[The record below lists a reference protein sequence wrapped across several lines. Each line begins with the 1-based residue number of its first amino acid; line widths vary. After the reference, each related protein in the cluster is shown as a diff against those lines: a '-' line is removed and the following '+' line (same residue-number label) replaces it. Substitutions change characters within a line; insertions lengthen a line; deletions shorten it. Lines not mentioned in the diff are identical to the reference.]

1 MGIFGGSKKKLEA
14 LASARNKNILEEIL
28 KATSGA
34 DVAKETTCSVYFKIV
49 GFKPCKEGIGCSLLV
64 ANTAMALAKLGLSVC
79 VMDTSMLNPSQDILL
94 NTGNTSKEDWLEMPY
109 TNSNVLSVSKRN
121 SKINVLSFRNRGV
134 IDLLSIS
141 DNEELCEIAFT
152 QLLDKYDVFLI
163 DLSNEPSAV
172 SVACMQHCH
181 KVIQVWSNFPHCLNS
196 VSTFVE
202 SNVSL
207 CCPLEKM
214 SSVVTSMVIDDI
226 KTDWETILSKYK
238 FRQIGNIPM
247 SLEVAR
253 VVSLGKLPFG
263 YQSPSEGIRLYN
275 DCIQSVVSEIVEV
288 TVGEPENFTGRTLD
302 DAETSD
308 SAASDGVVAE
318 KEAEVAE
325 EKVSDKTESE
335 ALEDDFDLQD
345 DDDEM
350 LEDDFDLSDVPEVD
364 EEEEKG

>member
-49 GFKPCKEGIGCSLLV
+49 GFKPSKEGIGCSLLV

-134 IDLLSIS
+134 IDLLSVS

-302 DAETSD
+302 DAENSD
-308 SAASDGVVAE
+308 LQASDEIATEKTEEVVKDDVAD
-318 KEAEVAE
+318 EAE
-325 EKVSDKTESE
+325 T
-335 ALEDDFDLQD
+335 LEDDFDLQD
-345 DDDEM
+345 DDGDEM